1 MQDGTWLLNLSHAGL
16 ASPQKSKLSMMTVS
30 DGDAKAVVQTSSAVA
45 ASSVQLPTSRII
57 LVWKPKEA
65 TEKSRN
71 GEVIFYQIL
80 CLQKMFK
87 THKISLNTVRATTDW
102 VPA

>member
-16 ASPQKSKLSMMTVS
+16 ANPQKSRLSTMIVS
-30 DGDAKAVVQTSSAVA
+30 DGDAKAVVQTSSAAA

-65 TEKSRN
+65 TEKAVTVKWSFIRFN
-71 GEVIFYQIL
+71 FCKKNV
-80 CLQKMFK
+80 
-87 THKISLNTVRATTDW
+87 LNSQNKAQ
-102 VPA
+102 